1 MEFTLT
7 INTDNAAFEEGFEEE
22 LDFVF
27 RQARW
32 KVIAQREREPAL
44 CEHPESVDVLLDG
57 NGNKIGR
64 VVVRP

>member
-1 MEFTLT
+1 MNVEIEFD
-7 INTDNAAFEEGFEEE
+7 TDNAAFEEGFEEE